1 MREDMEINDENSVEI
16 DPTVQQLTNLAMEI
30 DVDKNID
37 WSQLNMTRE
46 QIFTTMAKNVY
57 EQFSSMEN
65 QDEAAIVALA
75 TIVKLLVENLIYKSV
90 MNNTGQNENV

>member
-1 MREDMEINDENSVEI
+1 MNDENNLES
-16 DPTVQQLTNLAMEI
+16 DPTVQQLSNLAMEI

-90 MNNTGQNENV
+90 MNNTGQNENI

>member
-1 MREDMEINDENSVEI
+1 MNDENNLET
-16 DPTVQQLTNLAMEI
+16 DPTVQQLSNLAMEI

-90 MNNTGQNENV
+90 MNNTGQNENI